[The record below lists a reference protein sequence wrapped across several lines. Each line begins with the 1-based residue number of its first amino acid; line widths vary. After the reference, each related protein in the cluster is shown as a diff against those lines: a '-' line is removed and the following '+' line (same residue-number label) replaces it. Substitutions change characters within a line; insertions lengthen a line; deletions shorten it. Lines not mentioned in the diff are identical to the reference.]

1 MAQNWFEEV
10 WGSVFHRHS
19 NEIQWR
25 DNSTNKG
32 VALPKVTSIND
43 PLEPHKPFG
52 QVTREKT
59 ERKVKEIW
67 SQTDP
72 TTKKGLTEIGKFIGQ
87 QIQGL
92 DKQEYTVGPLKG
104 LPTVGNLA
112 VDTLKLLNDKHSQ
125 FSKTVGEAFDWD
137 VGWTKFT
144 TGAIFDAA
152 TAGATRPVGAARQVQ
167 QAQRLAGQIAMA
179 ADGPALYSGLPLPKK
194 DGKGKF
200 RRTKKTDQLHRL
212 IDESK
217 EAELAKQL
225 GYENADAIE
234 AGLKITPD
242 KTGTIRFAKV
252 NSDEGN
258 ALRLALLNRT
268 KELLKKNNIPI
279 SKYRQVRGKLS
290 KEFPTEIGGEGR
302 EFSGIGKALRADD
315 PSKISFPLAKTRAR
329 GKDQRSKV
337 TAPPA
342 KGDLN
347 DLADDIGMPRDQ
359 IHDFI
364 QDSQRTFANV
374 KKSAARES
382 AFPGEFHAGHLTA
395 AASDVVPAYALY
407 PRSRKMITSNI
418 KDPNIPLEADTPGRM
433 RYPPTAGEAATIE
446 LGVDNI
452 RGSNKLVHNINPDVA
467 RLAGVP
473 DTWAELMKSW
483 WKRKQGKGT
492 KDFFSDWNQTERDA
506 LMDIPYDM
514 PRKEA
519 LKRFKKIEAMRNQRG
534 DMGYKEIQ
542 KDLKLQLDED
552 DHFLDWQSSLGILGR
567 SNRALYT

>member
-1 MAQNWFEEV
+1 MAHTWWHV
-10 WGSVFHRHS
+10 WGEIDKRHQK
-19 NEIQWR
+19 QWNTR
-25 DNSTNKG
+25 DPDQNFYG
-32 VALPKVTSIND
+32 VND
-43 PLEPHKPFG
+43 PRRAVRETTNRWSKKGSEVIDRIPEP
-52 QVTREKT
+52 
-59 ERKVKEIW
+59 VKEVVGGV
-67 SQTDP
+67 TNVVG
-72 TTKKGLTEIGKFIGQ
+72 KGLFG
-87 QIQGL
+87 
-92 DKQEYTVGPLKG
+92 Y
-104 LPTVGNLA
+104 
-112 VDTLKLLNDKHSQ
+112 VDD
-125 FSKTVGEAFDWD
+125 
-137 VGWTKFT
+137 
-144 TGAIFDAA
+144 
-152 TAGATRPVGAARQVQ
+152 
-167 QAQRLAGQIAMA
+167 
-179 ADGPALYSGLPLPKK
+179 
-194 DGKGKF
+194 KGKF
-200 RRTKKTDQLHRL
+200 QGGLLSSDANALGLQPVDALRAVDAGFETIAKVSGINRNVLDIADALLPFTPTAANLVKKGAKTVVRKSGAGAL
-212 IDESK
+212 IDTATGQGMFAHAGTGLHK
-217 EAELAKQL
+217 
-225 GYENADAIE
+225 

-268 KELLKKNNIPI
+268 KELLKENNIPI

-347 DLADDIGMPRDQ
+347 DLADDIGMPRDL

-374 KKSAARES
+374 RKAAARES

-395 AASDVVPAYALY
+395 AASDVVPAYELY
-407 PRSRKMITSNI
+407 PRSRKTITSNI
-418 KDPNIPLEADTPGRM
+418 KDPTIPLEADTPGRM

-452 RGSNKLVHNINPDVA
+452 RGSNKLVHNINPNVA
-467 RLAGVP
+467 RWAGVP

-519 LKRFKKIEAMRNQRG
+519 LKRFRKIEAMRNQRG

-542 KDLKLQLDED
+542 KDLKLQLNED
-552 DHFLDWQSSLGILGR
+552 DRFLDWQSSIGILGR
-567 SNRALYT
+567 SNKALYT